1 MNGQGRGRGQ
11 SSLVILVAGNEWV
24 LADCPPCS
32 TAQHRTVR
40 RLPALGEAPPVTPWR
55 EQAWRG
61 QSSLARRGEGPGMT
75 GKPFQALHTP
85 QSRLSLS
92 VLHSGFLIIEL
103 VASIEKLGDFI

>member
-1 MNGQGRGRGQ
+1 MSGSLLTVPRAPLPSTGQ
-11 SSLVILVAGNEWV
+11 SEGSLPWA
-24 LADCPPCS
+24 
-32 TAQHRTVR
+32 R
-40 RLPALGEAPPVTPWR
+40 APPVTPWR

-61 QSSLARRGEGPGMT
+61 RSSLARRGEGPGMT